1 MNKRLIFIVWLLLWP
16 VLPLAAQDEPTA
28 AVSQERDPNAFVLR
42 VVADSVLIRALPTQE
57 SDFIGSTFEN
67 DNLVAVGRNIDGSWF
82 EVRRPGRQNS
92 AGWISE
98 EWVAYMFD
106 VSDLPITDLTTGVT
120 GTEPVYDTGYAVL
133 ILTEATLRSRPHV
146 NGDELMVIPAGLTIP
161 VIERT
166 PDDLWLFVNYLGNTG
181 WVAEF
186 LLRPSVNVRTL
197 PISPAYAGTTI
208 PVEII
213 PREVQL
219 AQVNRLREFIIPK
232 RDLAESIANF
242 WDVVGTGEVVPCNP
256 PGAGFTYYAWT
267 PRDVVELP
275 ELRRHVRR
283 LERAIDDLN
292 ASITTM
298 QRCGVYTES
307 EISSAYAQA
316 INARVIFNAILGA
329 LDNLEENVIR

>member
-1 MNKRLIFIVWLLLWP
+1 MNKRLIFMIVILLA
-16 VLPLAAQDEPTA
+16 VMMPLTAQDEPTA
-28 AVSQERDPNAFVLR
+28 AVSQEQDADAFVLR
-42 VVADSVLIRALPTQE
+42 VVGDSVHIRALPTRD

-98 EWVAYMFD
+98 EWVTYMFD
-106 VSDLPITDLTTGVT
+106 VSQLPITDLTTGIT
-120 GTEPVYDTGYAVL
+120 GAEPVYDTGYSVHVL
-133 ILTEATLRSRPHV
+133 VQATLRNRPHV
-146 NGDELMVIPAGLTIP
+146 NGDELMTIPVGLTIP
-161 VIERT
+161 LIERS

-186 LLRPSVNVRTL
+186 LLRPSVSIRSL
-197 PISPAYAGTTI
+197 PISAAYALNTL

-213 PREVQL
+213 PVEVQL
-219 AQVNRLREFIIPK
+219 AQVNRLRDFITPR
-232 RDLAESIANF
+232 RDLATSIANF
-242 WDVVGTGEVVPCNP
+242 WEVLGTGEVVPCNP
-256 PGAGFTYYAWT
+256 PEAAFTHYPWT

-283 LERAIDDLN
+283 LERAVDDLN

-316 INARVIFNAILGA
+316 INSRVIFNAILGA